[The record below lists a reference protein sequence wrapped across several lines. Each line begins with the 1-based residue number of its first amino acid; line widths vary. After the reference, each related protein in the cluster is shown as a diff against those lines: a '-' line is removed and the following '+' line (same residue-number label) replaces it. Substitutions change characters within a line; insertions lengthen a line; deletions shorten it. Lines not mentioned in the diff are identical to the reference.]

1 MLPPPP
7 PPPPPFEYEDL
18 TAATPPK
25 KKEVIVH
32 CRAGGKQ
39 QYTNA
44 YIYFKV
50 AAVVAA
56 RLILS
61 FSLSL
66 CDTHTHTHTSGWRS
80 HRPRRRLTAEDAT
93 WRGFETAARG
103 ARVLRE
109 S

>member
-50 AAVVAA
+50 AAALSSYLCMRPDAA
-56 RLILS
+56 ASVRDLKALIAHAALS
-61 FSLSL
+61 YSF
-66 CDTHTHTHTSGWRS
+66 
-80 HRPRRRLTAEDAT
+80 
-93 WRGFETAARG
+93 
-103 ARVLRE
+103 
-109 S
+109 